1 VLTKFQNYIESHHLI
16 KKGDRILVALSGGVD
31 SMVLAELLRRCGYD
45 IAFAH
50 CNFHLR
56 GTESDG
62 DEQFV
67 REYAERVGVKL
78 FVRQFDTLEYVE
90 TQKVSVEM
98 AARELRYAWFNDLIA
113 ANERVISNESHAHP
127 VISNESHAQPV
138 ISNESHAHPVISN
151 ESHAHP
157 VISTERSEWRNL
169 LFDKLALAHQADDQI
184 ETFFINLLRGSGIKG
199 LKAMQPRNGMYIRPL
214 LWASRDEIKQFA
226 IENGIQWREDSTN
239 SDTIYLRNKIRHEL
253 MPAFDSVKPE
263 AREKILESVNH
274 LASEN
279 QLYRE
284 LLKEKISQIETVD
297 GVLHS
302 IPKRH
307 FDCSSTEWRAER
319 RNLLQSDSFRH
330 EGDSSIPLRYTRN
343 DGDGRQLLFEWIRDF
358 GFSFSQC
365 ESILTALD
373 SESGKEFYS
382 ANYQLVIEKETIDIF
397 PKAFNAFNALNALK
411 VSQYEKASNF
421 KLQTSNLNIA
431 QLDYDKLKLP
441 LKTRHWQQGDR
452 FRPLGMRGTKLV
464 SDFFNDNGFTTFQK
478 KNTLILTD
486 NEGEIVW
493 IVGYRIDD
501 RFKITEKTKTI
512 YEIKFGD

>member
-1 VLTKFQNYIESHHLI
+1 MLTKFQNYIESNHLI
-16 KKGDRILVALSGGVD
+16 NKGDRILIALSGGVD
-31 SMVLAELLRRCGYD
+31 SMVLAELLRRGGYD

-56 GTESDG
+56 GKESDG

-90 TQKVSVEM
+90 TQKISVEM
-98 AARELRYAWFNDLIA
+98 AARELRYAWFNDLIN
-113 ANERVISNESHAHP
+113 ANE
-127 VISNESHAQPV
+127 Q
-138 ISNESHAHPVISN
+138 
-151 ESHAHP
+151 
-157 VISTERSEWRNL
+157 L
-169 LFDKLALAHQADDQI
+169 LALAHHADDQI

-214 LWASRDEIKQFA
+214 LWASREEIKKFA

-239 SDTIYLRNKIRHEL
+239 NDTVYLRNKIRHEL
-253 MPAFDSVKPE
+253 MPVFDSIKPE

-307 FDCSSTEWRAER
+307 FERSEAES
-319 RNLLQSDSFRH
+319 RN
-330 EGDSSIPLRYTRN
+330 PL
-343 DGDGRQLLFEWIRDF
+343 GLQLLFEWIRNYDF
-358 GFSFSQC
+358 SYSQC
-365 ESILTALD
+365 ESILASLD
-373 SESGKEFYS
+373 SEPGKEFYS
-382 ANYQLVIEKETIDIF
+382 ANYQLVIEKETIEIF
-397 PKAFNAFNALNALK
+397 PIDPVQTRHNLSQRVTIQPVRTRHALSLLITDNP
-411 VSQYEKASNF
+411 
-421 KLQTSNLNIA
+421 NIA

-441 LKTRHWQQGDR
+441 LKARHWQQGDR
-452 FRPLGMRGTKLV
+452 FHPLGMRGTKLV
-464 SDFFNDNGFTTFQK
+464 SDFFNDNDFTTFQK

-512 YEIKFGD
+512 YQIVAE

>member
-1 VLTKFQNYIESHHLI
+1 MLTKFQNYIESNHLI
-16 KKGDRILVALSGGVD
+16 NKGDRILVALSGGVD
-31 SMVLAELLRRCGYD
+31 SMVLAELLRRGGYD

-56 GTESDG
+56 GKESDG
-62 DEQFV
+62 DEHFV

-78 FVRQFDTLEYVE
+78 FVRQFDTLDFVE
-90 TQKVSVEM
+90 NNKVSVEM
-98 AARELRYAWFNDLIA
+98 AARELRYAWFNDLIN
-113 ANERVISNESHAHP
+113 ANGY
-127 VISNESHAQPV
+127 
-138 ISNESHAHPVISN
+138 
-151 ESHAHP
+151 
-157 VISTERSEWRNL
+157 L
-169 LFDKLALAHQADDQI
+169 LALAHHADDQI

-214 LWASRDEIKQFA
+214 LWASREEIKKFA

-239 SDTIYLRNKIRHEL
+239 NDTVYLRNKIRHEL
-253 MPAFDSVKPE
+253 MPVFDSIKPE

-307 FDCSSTEWRAER
+307 FERSEAES
-319 RNLLQSDSFRH
+319 RN
-330 EGDSSIPLRYTRN
+330 PL
-343 DGDGRQLLFEWIRDF
+343 GLQLLFEWIRNFD
-358 GFSFSQC
+358 FSFSQC
-365 ESILTALD
+365 ESILASLD
-373 SESGKEFYS
+373 SEPGKEFYS
-382 ANYQLVIEKETIDIF
+382 ANYQLVIEKETIEIF
-397 PKAFNAFNALNALK
+397 PIDPVQTRHNLSQRVTIQPVRTRHALSLLITDNP
-411 VSQYEKASNF
+411 
-421 KLQTSNLNIA
+421 NIA

-441 LKTRHWQQGDR
+441 LKARHWQQGDR
-452 FRPLGMRGTKLV
+452 FHPLGMRGTKLV
-464 SDFFNDNGFTTFQK
+464 SDFFNDNDFTTFQK

-512 YEIKFGD
+512 YQIVAE

>member
-1 VLTKFQNYIESHHLI
+1 MLEQFRKYIIENHLI
-16 KKGDRILVALSGGVD
+16 DKGDRILVALSGGVD
-31 SMVLAELLRRCGYD
+31 SMVLAELLRRGGYD

-56 GTESDG
+56 GKESDS

-98 AARELRYAWFNDLIA
+98 AARELRYAWFNDLIN
-113 ANERVISNESHAHP
+113 ANERISSTESHT
-127 VISNESHAQPV
+127 Q
-138 ISNESHAHPVISN
+138 
-151 ESHAHP
+151 P
-157 VISTERSEWRNL
+157 VISTEHSEWRNL
-169 LFDKLALAHQADDQI
+169 RFDKLALAHHADDQI

-214 LWASRDEIKQFA
+214 LWASREEIKQFA
-226 IENGIQWREDSTN
+226 IANGIQWREDSTN
-239 SDTIYLRNKIRHEL
+239 NDTVYLRNKIRHEL
-253 MPAFDSVKPE
+253 MPVFDSIKPE
-263 AREKILESVNH
+263 AREKILESVNN

-284 LLKEKISQIETVD
+284 LLKEKISQIETID
-297 GVLHS
+297 GVLHT
-302 IPKRH
+302 INKRH
-307 FDCSSTEWRAER
+307 FD
-319 RNLLQSDSFRH
+319 
-330 EGDSSIPLRYTRN
+330 
-343 DGDGRQLLFEWIRDF
+343 RQLLFEWIRDF

-365 ESILTALD
+365 ESILESLD
-373 SESGKEFYS
+373 SEPGKEFYS
-382 ANYQLVIEKETIDIF
+382 ANYQLVIEKETIEIF
-397 PKAFNAFNALNALK
+397 PIDPVQTRHNLSQRVTIQPVRTRHALSLLITDNP
-411 VSQYEKASNF
+411 
-421 KLQTSNLNIA
+421 NIA

-441 LKTRHWQQGDR
+441 LNARHWQQGDR
-452 FRPLGMRGTKLV
+452 FHPLGMRGTKLV

-493 IVGYRIDD
+493 IVGHRIDD
-501 RFKITEKTKTI
+501 RFKITDKTKTI

>member
-1 VLTKFQNYIESHHLI
+1 MLTKFQNYIESHHLI

-113 ANERVISNESHAHP
+113 ANERVISTESHAHP
-127 VISNESHAQPV
+127 VIST
-138 ISNESHAHPVISN
+138 ESHAHPVIST

-279 QLYRE
+279 QLYRD
-284 LLKEKISQIETVD
+284 LLKEKVSQIETVD

-307 FDCSSTEWRAER
+307 FDCSSTEWKAEW

-397 PKAFNAFNALNALK
+397 PKAFNAFNALK
-411 VSQYEKASNF
+411 VSQYEKTSNF

-431 QLDYDKLKLP
+431 QLDYDNLKLP